1 MEGTVEFKV
10 NGVDTPC
17 KTWYKVFGD
26 LKSRRPLVALHG
38 GPGIA
43 HNYLLS
49 LADLVGTHAIPV
61 VLYDQLGNGN
71 STHLPDK
78 MGDTA
83 FWTEGLFIAQL
94 ENLLAHLGIQDDFDL
109 LGHSWGG
116 MLGARFATTH
126 PPGLKNLIISDSPA
140 SMKLWVEAANKLR
153 AQLPQN
159 IQVSH

>member
-1 MEGTVEFKV
+1 MEGTVEFKAD
-10 NGVDTPC
+10 GVDAPC

-49 LADLVGTHAIPV
+49 LADLVGTLAIPV

-94 ENLLAHLGIQDDFDL
+94 ENLLAHLDIQDDDAGRAL
-109 LGHSWGG
+109 RHHS
-116 MLGARFATTH
+116 
-126 PPGLKNLIISDSPA
+126 PPGLKNLIISHSPA

-153 AQLPQN
+153 AQLPQDV
-159 IQVSH
+159 QVRYTVFPC